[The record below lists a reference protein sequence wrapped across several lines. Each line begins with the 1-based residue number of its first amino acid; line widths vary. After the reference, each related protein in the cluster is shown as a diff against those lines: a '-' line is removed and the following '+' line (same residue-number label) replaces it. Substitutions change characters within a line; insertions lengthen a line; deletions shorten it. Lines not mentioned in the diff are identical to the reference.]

1 MAGTPIQTFNDFMN
15 ATGPTY
21 LTSADAVINEAVK
34 NTYAFSRLLKEKTS
48 EATVQGGNEIRDVIM
63 FDDASTYD
71 HYLPNDTFNW
81 QNAQVLDTIKCPWRF
96 SIDHM
101 AWTDHEVELNAGEG
115 ASRDYVKAQYKRLK
129 RSKEQRMWTSLL
141 NGFENDL
148 WRTPFGNSGEMEAAS
163 GKLPYSLPAFISELP
178 DFNNAFGVRG
188 GMPLGWSSV
197 LGLANNS
204 TNSITSGEDR
214 WTNQISYYTNHTI
227 SGAAVDPNLP
237 MRNVTVENVRVE
249 DQTVSVGIGGLIT
262 AFDDMFLKCDFQP
275 PATRQEYFEKP
286 SLNRQ
291 MILCS
296 RNGIN
301 LYKRALR
308 ASNDTLVSY
317 QDAAY
322 NAPAYSGIEL
332 MYCANLD
339 TAPIYPALSSG
350 STQRTVASYTSGDSA
365 SDVAIASTTTG
376 ASEFQ
381 TGTGGVID
389 PGPRFWWVNGNY
401 LTPIY
406 HARRYFE
413 KHEVL
418 RHPNQPFT
426 YVQVVDCWWNLFC
439 NSRQRHG
446 IVAPLQLIAST

>member
-81 QNAQVLDTIKCPWRF
+81 QNAQTLDTIKCPWRF

-163 GKLPYSLPAFISELP
+163 GKLPYSLPAFISEVP
-178 DFNNAFGVRG
+178 DFNNALGVRG
-188 GMPLGWSSV
+188 GMPLGWSTV

-214 WTNQISYYTNHTI
+214 WTNQISYYNSKSTAGANDPMVSY
-227 SGAAVDPNLP
+227 SGIENSRVNGQSFAA
-237 MRNVTVENVRVE
+237 E
-249 DQTVSVGIGGLIT
+249 IGGLIS

-275 PATRQEYFEKP
+275 PSTRQEYFEKP
-286 SLNRQ
+286 TLNRQ

-296 RNGIN
+296 RIGLNK
-301 LYKRALR
+301 YKQALR

-332 MYCANLD
+332 MYCSNLD
-339 TAPIYPALSSG
+339 TAAIYPALSSG
-350 STQRTVASYTSGDSA
+350 STKRTAYNDDIVA
-365 SDVAIASTTTG
+365 ASTTAG
-376 ASEFQ
+376 ASENQ
-381 TGTGGVID
+381 SGTGGVID
-389 PGPRFWWVNGNY
+389 AGPRYWWVNGNY

-446 IVAPLQLIAST
+446 IVAPIQVST

>member
-1 MAGTPIQTFNDFMN
+1 MAGTPIQTFNAFMN

-34 NTYAFSRLLKEKTS
+34 NTYALSRLLKDKTS
-48 EATVQGGNEIRDVIM
+48 EATIQGGNSIKDVIM
-63 FDDASTYD
+63 FDDSSTYD

-81 QNAQVLDTIKCPWRF
+81 RNAQVLDTITCNWRF

-115 ASRDYVKAQYKRLK
+115 AGRDYVKAQYKRLK

-141 NGFENDL
+141 NGFEDDL
-148 WRTPFGNSGEMEAAS
+148 WRTTFGNSSEMES
-163 GKLPYSLPAFISELP
+163 SGGKLPFSIPAFITEAP
-178 DFNNAFGVRG
+178 DLSNPYGLRG
-188 GMPLGWSSV
+188 GMPLGWSTV
-197 LGLANNS
+197 MGLANGS
-204 TNSITSGEDR
+204 SGERR
-214 WTNQISYYTNHTI
+214 WTNQISYYDP
-227 SGAAVDPNLP
+227 GATDPNLALSTKTGIES
-237 MRNVTVENVRVE
+237 VTDGSTTYSAEV
-249 DQTVSVGIGGLIT
+249 GGLIT
-262 AFDDMFLKCDFQP
+262 AFDDMFLKVQFTP
-275 PATRQEYFEKP
+275 PSTRQEYFEKP
-286 SLNRQ
+286 SLSRQ

-296 RNGIN
+296 RLGLNQ
-301 LYKRALR
+301 YKQALR

-332 MYCANLD
+332 MYCSNLD
-339 TAPIYPALSSG
+339 TAAIFPRLGGGAVRTAHDG
-350 STQRTVASYTSGDSA
+350 SISA
-365 SDVAIASTTTG
+365 ASTTAG
-376 ASEFQ
+376 AVESSSN
-381 TGTGGVID
+381 TID
-389 PGPRFWWVNGNY
+389 SGARYFWVNGNY

-413 KHEVL
+413 KHEVM

-439 NSRQRHG
+439 NSRQRMG
-446 IVAPLQLIAST
+446 IVAPLNLA

>member
-101 AWTDHEVELNAGEG
+101 SWTDHEVELNAGEG

-148 WRTPFGNSGEMEAAS
+148 WRTPFGNSGEMETAS

-188 GMPLGWSSV
+188 GMPLGWSTV
-197 LGLANNS
+197 LGLANNPS
-204 TNSITSGEDR
+204 NSDTAGEDR
-214 WTNQISYYTNHTI
+214 WTNQIAYYNSKSTAKANDPLVSY
-227 SGAAVDPNLP
+227 S
-237 MRNVTVENVRVE
+237 VENARVNG
-249 DQTVSVGIGGLIT
+249 QSVSVDIGGLIS

-275 PATRQEYFEKP
+275 PSTRQEYFEKP
-286 SLNRQ
+286 TLNRQ

-296 RNGIN
+296 RAGLNK
-301 LYKRALR
+301 YKQALR
-308 ASNDTLVSY
+308 DSNDTLVSY

-332 MYCANLD
+332 MYCSNLD
-339 TAPIYPALSSG
+339 SAAIFPSG
-350 STQRTVASYTSGDSA
+350 STQRIAYNTDIAQ
-365 SDVAIASTTTG
+365 ASTTTG
-376 ASEFQ
+376 ASEF
-381 TGTGGVID
+381 GASVID
-389 PGPRFWWVNGNY
+389 PGPRYWWVNGNY

-413 KHEVL
+413 KHDVL

-446 IVAPLQLIAST
+446 IIAPINVG

>member
-21 LTSADAVINEAVK
+21 LTSADAIINEAVK

-63 FDDASTYD
+63 FDDSSTYD

-81 QNAQVLDTIKCPWRF
+81 RNAQVLDTIECPWRF

-101 AWTDHEVELNAGEG
+101 AWTDHEVELNAGNG
-115 ASRDYVKAQYKRLK
+115 AGRDYVKAQYKRLK

-141 NGFENDL
+141 NGFEDDL
-148 WRTPFGNSGEMEAAS
+148 WRTTFGNSAEMEGAG
-163 GKLPYSLPAFISELP
+163 GKLPFSLPAFITEVTDPSNP
-178 DFNNAFGVRG
+178 FGVRG
-188 GMPLGWSSV
+188 GLPIGWSTIM
-197 LGLANNS
+197 GLANGS
-204 TNSITSGEDR
+204 SGERR
-214 WTNQISYYTNHTI
+214 WTNQISYY
-227 SGAAVDPNLP
+227 DPTSSVSANAPLAS
-237 MRNVTVENVRVE
+237 VTVAEAINTAGNGASYTAE
-249 DQTVSVGIGGLIT
+249 IGGLIT
-262 AFDDMFLKCDFQP
+262 AFDDMFLKVQFQP
-275 PATRQEYFEKP
+275 PSTRQEYFEKP

-296 RNGIN
+296 RLGLNQ
-301 LYKRALR
+301 YKQALR

-332 MYCANLD
+332 MYCSNLD
-339 TAPIYPALSSG
+339 TAAIFPKTSGQVRTDNTTNIGGALSNEGATETGSG
-350 STQRTVASYTSGDSA
+350 AIDSGA
-365 SDVAIASTTTG
+365 
-376 ASEFQ
+376 
-381 TGTGGVID
+381 
-389 PGPRFWWVNGNY
+389 RYYWVNGNY

-413 KHEVL
+413 KHEVM

-439 NSRQRHG
+439 NSRQRMG
-446 IVAPLQLIAST
+446 IVAPMVKA

>member
-21 LTSADAVINEAVK
+21 ITSADAVINEAVK

-63 FDDASTYD
+63 FDDSSTYD

-81 QNAQVLDTIKCPWRF
+81 RNAQTLDTIRVPWRF

-101 AWTDHEVELNAGEG
+101 AWTDHEVELNGGEG
-115 ASRDYVKAQYKRLK
+115 AGRDYVKSQYKRLK
-129 RSKEQRMWTSLL
+129 RTKEQRMWTSLI

-148 WRTPFGNSGEMEAAS
+148 WATTFGNYSNMESSG
-163 GKLPYSLPAFISELP
+163 GRLPYSLPAFITEVP
-178 DFNNAFGVRG
+178 DAGNTLGLRG
-188 GMPLGWSSV
+188 GKPIGWTNV
-197 LGLANNS
+197 MNIDVS
-204 TNSITSGEDR
+204 TEDR
-214 WTNQISYYTNHTI
+214 WTNQISYYDPGLAYNAAKVEATGVQNVGTGANDYSTTI
-227 SGAAVDPNLP
+227 FNL
-237 MRNVTVENVRVE
+237 
-249 DQTVSVGIGGLIT
+249 IA

-275 PATRQEYFEKP
+275 PSTKQEYFEKP
-286 SLNRQ
+286 VLNRQ

-296 RNGIN
+296 RLGLNQ
-301 LYKRALR
+301 YKSALR
-308 ASNDTLVSY
+308 SSNDTLVSY

-322 NAPAYSGIEL
+322 NNPAYSGIEL
-332 MYCANLD
+332 MYCSNLD
-339 TAPIYPALSSG
+339 TAAIFPG
-350 STQRTVASYTSGDSA
+350 GTQRTTYGQNID
-365 SDVAIASTTTG
+365 ASTTG
-376 ASEFQ
+376 ATESAAVDQGARYF
-381 TGTGGVID
+381 
-389 PGPRFWWVNGNY
+389 WVNGNY

-413 KHEVL
+413 KHDVL

-439 NSRQRHG
+439 NSRQRQG
-446 IVAPLQLIAST
+446 IVAPLDSSAS

>member
-21 LTSADAVINEAVK
+21 LTSADSVINEAVK
-34 NTYAFSRLLKEKTS
+34 NTYALSRLLKDKTS
-48 EATVQGGNEIRDVIM
+48 EATIQGGNSIKDVIM
-63 FDDASTYD
+63 FDDSSTYD

-81 QNAQVLDTIKCPWRF
+81 RNAQVLDTVTCNWRF

-115 ASRDYVKAQYKRLK
+115 AGRDYVKSQYKRLK
-129 RSKEQRMWTSLL
+129 RSKEQRMWTSLM
-141 NGFENDL
+141 NGFEDDL
-148 WRTPFGNSGEMEAAS
+148 WRTTFGNSSEMESAG
-163 GKLPYSLPAFISELP
+163 GKLPFSIPAFITEVP
-178 DFNNAFGVRG
+178 DAGNPFGLRG
-188 GMPLGWSSV
+188 GSPLGWSSV
-197 LGLANNS
+197 MGLANGS
-204 TNSITSGEDR
+204 SGERR
-214 WTNQISYYTNHTI
+214 WTNQISYYDP
-227 SGAAVDPNLP
+227 GAADPNLALATKP
-237 MRNVTVENVRVE
+237 DIENVRDNGTTTYSAEV
-249 DQTVSVGIGGLIT
+249 GGLIT
-262 AFDDMFLKCDFQP
+262 AFDDMFLKVQFTP
-275 PATRQEYFEKP
+275 PSTRQEYFEKP
-286 SLNRQ
+286 TLNRQ

-296 RNGIN
+296 RLGLNQ
-301 LYKRALR
+301 YKQALR

-332 MYCANLD
+332 MYCSNLD
-339 TAPIYPALSSG
+339 NAAIFPKG
-350 STQRTVASYTSGDSA
+350 STSRIAADTDLASNAVSSTV
-365 SDVAIASTTTG
+365 G
-376 ASEFQ
+376 ATE
-381 TGTGGVID
+381 TGTGVTDSGA
-389 PGPRFWWVNGNY
+389 RYFWVNGNY

-439 NSRQRHG
+439 NSRQRMG
-446 IVAPLQLIAST
+446 IVAPLNLA

>member
-63 FDDASTYD
+63 FDDSSTYD

-81 QNAQVLDTIKCPWRF
+81 RNAQVLDTIRVPWRF

-115 ASRDYVKAQYKRLK
+115 AGRDYVKSQYKRLK
-129 RSKEQRMWTSLL
+129 RSKEQRMWTSLI

-148 WRTPFGNSGEMEAAS
+148 WATPFANYSNMES
-163 GKLPYSLPAFISELP
+163 VGGRLPYSLPAFITEVP
-178 DFNNAFGVRG
+178 DVGNTFGLRG
-188 GMPLGWSSV
+188 GAPIGWTNVMNINPSS
-197 LGLANNS
+197 
-204 TNSITSGEDR
+204 EDR
-214 WTNQISYYTNHTI
+214 WTNQITYYDPAM
-227 SGAAVDPNLP
+227 AANAAG
-237 MRNVTVENVRVE
+237 VTKAGVENVGTGGDAVS
-249 DQTVSVGIGGLIT
+249 QTIYGLIT
-262 AFDDMFLKCDFQP
+262 AFDDMFLKVDFQP
-275 PATRQEYFEKP
+275 PSTKQEYFEKP
-286 SLNRQ
+286 ALNRQ

-296 RNGIN
+296 RLGLNQ
-301 LYKRALR
+301 YKQALR

-322 NAPAYSGIEL
+322 NNPAYSIEL
-332 MYCANLD
+332 MYCSNLD
-339 TAPIYPALSSG
+339 TADIFPG
-350 STQRTVASYTSGDSA
+350 GTQRTTSNQNIS
-365 SDVAIASTTTG
+365 ASTTG
-376 ASEFQ
+376 ATE
-381 TGTGGVID
+381 TGGVD
-389 PGPRFWWVNGNY
+389 RGARYWWVNGNY

-413 KHEVL
+413 KHDVL

-439 NSRQRHG
+439 NSRQRQG
-446 IVAPLQLIAST
+446 IVAPLVNA

>member
-21 LTSADAVINEAVK
+21 LTSADAIINEAVK

-63 FDDASTYD
+63 FDDSSTYD

-81 QNAQVLDTIKCPWRF
+81 RNAQVLDTIECPWRF

-101 AWTDHEVELNAGEG
+101 AWTDHEVELNSGNGAG
-115 ASRDYVKAQYKRLK
+115 RDYVKAQYKRLK

-141 NGFENDL
+141 NGFEDDL
-148 WRTPFGNSGEMEAAS
+148 WRTTFGNSGEMESAG
-163 GKLPYSLPAFISELP
+163 GKLPFSLPAFITEITDP
-178 DFNNAFGVRG
+178 GNPFGVRG
-188 GMPLGWSSV
+188 GMPIGWNTV
-197 LGLANNS
+197 MGLANGS
-204 TNSITSGEDR
+204 SGERR
-214 WTNQISYYTNHTI
+214 WTNQISYYDPSPTSGNPNMALQSVQIAEAINTLGN
-227 SGAAVDPNLP
+227 GAAYAAQV
-237 MRNVTVENVRVE
+237 
-249 DQTVSVGIGGLIT
+249 GGLIT
-262 AFDDMFLKCDFQP
+262 AFDDMFLKVQFQP
-275 PATRQEYFEKP
+275 PSTRQEYFEKP
-286 SLNRQ
+286 TLNRQ

-296 RNGIN
+296 RLGLNQ
-301 LYKRALR
+301 YKQALR

-332 MYCANLD
+332 MYCSNLD
-339 TAPIYPALSSG
+339 TAPIFPF
-350 STQRTVASYTSGDSA
+350 TSGQVRTNNGTAIDAA
-365 SDVAIASTTTG
+365 SGTIGATETG
-376 ASEFQ
+376 S
-381 TGTGGVID
+381 GVID
-389 PGPRFWWVNGNY
+389 SGARYFWVNGNY

-446 IVAPLQLIAST
+446 IVAPMNLT

>member
-63 FDDASTYD
+63 FDDSSTYD

-81 QNAQVLDTIKCPWRF
+81 RNAQVLDTIRVPWRF

-115 ASRDYVKAQYKRLK
+115 AGREYVKAQYKRLK
-129 RSKEQRMWTSLL
+129 RSKEQRMWTSLI

-148 WRTPFGNSGEMEAAS
+148 WATPFGNYSNMESA
-163 GKLPYSLPAFISELP
+163 GGRLPYSLPAFITEVP
-178 DFNNAFGVRG
+178 DAGNTLGVRG
-188 GMPLGWSSV
+188 GAPIGWTNV
-197 LGLANNS
+197 MNIDVS
-204 TNSITSGEDR
+204 TEDR
-214 WTNQISYYTNHTI
+214 WTNQISYYDPALAYNAAKVEA
-227 SGAAVDPNLP
+227 SGI
-237 MRNVTVENVRVE
+237 ENVG
-249 DQTVSVGIGGLIT
+249 TGANNYSATIYNLIE

-275 PATRQEYFEKP
+275 PSTKQEYFEKP
-286 SLNRQ
+286 TLNRQ

-296 RNGIN
+296 RLGLNQ
-301 LYKRALR
+301 YKAALR
-308 ASNDTLVSY
+308 SSNDTLVSY

-322 NAPAYSGIEL
+322 NNPAYSGIEL
-332 MYCANLD
+332 MYCSNLD
-339 TAPIYPALSSG
+339 TAAIFPAG
-350 STQRTVASYTSGDSA
+350 TQRTTYPQNIS
-365 SDVAIASTTTG
+365 ASTTGTTEMAGVDRG
-376 ASEFQ
+376 ARYF
-381 TGTGGVID
+381 
-389 PGPRFWWVNGNY
+389 WVNGNY

-413 KHEVL
+413 KHDVL

-439 NSRQRHG
+439 NSRQRQG
-446 IVAPLQLIAST
+446 IVAPLDSSAT